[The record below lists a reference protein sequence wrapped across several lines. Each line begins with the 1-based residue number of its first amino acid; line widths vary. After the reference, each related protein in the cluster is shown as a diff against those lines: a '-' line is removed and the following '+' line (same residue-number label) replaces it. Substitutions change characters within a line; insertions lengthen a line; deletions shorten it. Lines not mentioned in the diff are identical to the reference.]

1 MLKSIKVDLAAYTT
15 IEEIKSQYSFKTFSD
30 CLHTMSNFFKSNN
43 ISPRDNI
50 SNSYSES
57 IFNLKNELLLKLDHL
72 QASEH
77 KNTERII
84 KMNRAVEESLLKP
97 VSRKVNDIHLSILK
111 DFNTEKNSVF
121 VEKKNPEKEDQK
133 LELKIQDLKTIISE
147 QEKSILEYREL
158 LEKEEAMAK
167 EYFRCM
173 KTLNQNMKVQ
183 NSTFGKKIF
192 INLPVEEAEE
202 LFYLIP

>member
-1 MLKSIKVDLAAYTT
+1 MLKSIKVDLAAYST
-15 IEEIKSQYSFKTFSD
+15 IEEIKTNYSFKTFSD

-50 SNSYSES
+50 TNSYSES

-84 KMNRAVEESLLKP
+84 KMNRAVEETILKP
-97 VSRKVNDIHLSILK
+97 VGKKINDIHYSTVK
-111 DFNTEKNSVF
+111 DYNAQKNSEVLSKSGT
-121 VEKKNPEKEDQK
+121 ENQK
-133 LELKIQDLKTIISE
+133 AALELKIKNLRDIISE
-147 QEKSILEYREL
+147 QEKSILEYQSL
-158 LEKEEAMAK
+158 LEKEEAKSK
-167 EYFRCM
+167 EFFRCM

-183 NSTFGKKIF
+183 NSTFGKKVF
-192 INLPVEEAEE
+192 INLPVEEAEQ